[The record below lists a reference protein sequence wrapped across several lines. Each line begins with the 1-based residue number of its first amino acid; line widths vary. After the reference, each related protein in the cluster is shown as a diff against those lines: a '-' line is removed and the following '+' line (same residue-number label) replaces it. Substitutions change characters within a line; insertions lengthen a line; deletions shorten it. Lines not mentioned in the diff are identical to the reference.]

1 MIDVN
6 FKQIFH
12 PQGVPMNNSI
22 LPLFADLDDF
32 CQAFEPTFK
41 SKLLESGSP
50 RRHRKTT
57 LLLSEVMT
65 IIVWFQQSGYRT
77 FKDYYCKE
85 VSQHLRDEF
94 PNLVSYTRFVELMA
108 DTLVPLCFY
117 LQTRKGRTAGIAFID
132 SLPIA
137 VCHNRRIA
145 SHKVFANF
153 AERGKSSVDWFY
165 GFKLH
170 LIVNDQ
176 GELLAFHLTPGNVDD
191 RKPVPK
197 LAKDLF
203 GKLFGDRGYIS
214 QPLQDILSQ
223 QNLQLITKIKK
234 TMKNKLLSVFDQL
247 MLRKRALIE
256 TINDQLKNIFQIAHT
271 RHRSPINFL
280 VNVVAA
286 LIAYTYKEKLPSLNI
301 RIKELEQL
309 PAVVF

>member
-1 MIDVN
+1 
-6 FKQIFH
+6 
-12 PQGVPMNNSI
+12 MNNSI
-22 LPLFADLDDF
+22 LPLFSDLDDF
-32 CQAFEPTFK
+32 CQAFEPTFNL
-41 SKLLESGSP
+41 KLLESGSA
-50 RRHRKTT
+50 RRHRQAT
-57 LLLSEVMT
+57 LLLSEVLT

-77 FKDYYCKE
+77 FKDYYHKE

-94 PNLVSYTRFVELMA
+94 PNLVSYNRFVELMA
-108 DTLVPLCFY
+108 EALVPLCFY
-117 LQTRKGRTAGIAFID
+117 LQTRKGKTAGIAFID

-137 VCHNRRIA
+137 VCHNRRIP

-191 RKPVPK
+191 RRPVPK
-197 LAKDLF
+197 LAKNLF

-214 QPLQDILSQ
+214 QPLQEMLSQ

-234 TMKNKLLSVFDQL
+234 TMKNRLLSVFDQIR
-247 MLRKRALIE
+247 LRKRALIE

-301 RIKELEQL
+301 RIKEL
-309 PAVVF
+309 